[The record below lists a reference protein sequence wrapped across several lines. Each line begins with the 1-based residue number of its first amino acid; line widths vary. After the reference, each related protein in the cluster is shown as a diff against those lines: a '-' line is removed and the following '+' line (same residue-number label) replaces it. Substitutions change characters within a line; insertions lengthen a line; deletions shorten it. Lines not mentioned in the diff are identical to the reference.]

1 MCIRLN
7 TLHEM
12 ISQKRGISEICRYF
26 QSLNMILWPRFQLI
40 INNHIENLKKIDP
53 ERADSGNNPLPHTVS
68 LNYIISY
75 FILHRILIKYSISIS
90 IDIKKKKF
98 FFFFFFSFLCIRLL
112 VNMLSIQQQ
121 S

>member
-53 ERADSGNNPLPHTVS
+53 EKVDSGNNPLPHQVRKG
-68 LNYIISY
+68 Y
-75 FILHRILIKYSISIS
+75 
-90 IDIKKKKF
+90 
-98 FFFFFFSFLCIRLL
+98 
-112 VNMLSIQQQ
+112 
-121 S
+121 